1 VASLPHTV
9 LLELLRR
16 APSLAATLLRE
27 GCSAPLP
34 RFTAV
39 EVVES
44 EFAETDPA
52 EVRADLVLTLT
63 GRDGR
68 PRLAIVVEA
77 QLRRDP
83 LKRYV
88 WPVYLASLRRRL
100 QCPVRLLILTTRP
113 AIARWCSR
121 PIDMGDGR
129 WVLVPDVLG
138 PDQIPVVTHARRA
151 RRQPE
156 LAVLSVLAH
165 GQGPHAVA
173 VGRAALSAVV
183 ALDSAR
189 GPLYTDLV
197 WTFLG
202 AAARAAFEGTVLQ
215 DLSDEELLKTDFAHR
230 IRLMYFG
237 RLMAPLHRAR
247 REAREE
253 GARVGEKRGK
263 KVGLVDG
270 ELAGLREA
278 LLAIL
283 AARSITLTAAQ
294 RRTIA
299 ECRRRAQLLR
309 WVQRAATVSHARELF
324 PAARASKRTV
334 ASR

>member
-1 VASLPHTV
+1 M
-9 LLELLRR
+9 
-16 APSLAATLLRE
+16 
-27 GCSAPLP
+27 SAPIP
-34 RFTAV
+34 RFSAV

-44 EFAETDPA
+44 EFTEVDPA

-63 GRDGR
+63 GKDRR
-68 PRLAIVVEA
+68 PALAIVVEA

-83 LKRYV
+83 RKRYV
-88 WPVYLASLRRRL
+88 WPLYLASLRRRL
-100 QCPVRLLILTTRP
+100 QCPVRLLVLTTRP

-138 PDQIPVVTHARRA
+138 PEQIPLVTRVRRA
-151 RRQPE
+151 RRHPE

-173 VGRAALSAVV
+173 VGRAALVAV
-183 ALDSAR
+183 ATLDSAR
-189 GPLYTDLV
+189 APFYTDLV
-197 WTFLG
+197 WAFLG
-202 AAARAAFEGTVLQ
+202 AAARAAFEDTVLQ

-253 GARVGEKRGK
+253 GAKVGEKRGK
-263 KVGLVDG
+263 TDG

-278 LLAIL
+278 LHAIL
-283 AARSITLTAAQ
+283 AARSIALTAAQ
-294 RRTIA
+294 RRAIA
-299 ECRRRAQLLR
+299 DCRRRAQLLGWIR
-309 WVQRAATVSHARELF
+309 RAATVAHARELF
-324 PAARASKRTV
+324 AARASKRPV
-334 ASR
+334 AQR